1 MFFKRRDYRMLQSPG
16 WAFGSL
22 GMVLFLQL
30 LVFFLDSKTHRWFR
44 LQGVGTLQP
53 SEFAKP
59 ALIVFF
65 AYFVTQ
71 KREAIN
77 TRRTIVAASLALAV
91 LAATVGLGDLG
102 TAIVLIVP
110 AAVVFYVAGLE
121 RKFVVAALAVGAA
134 VRRRIRCF
142 QALPHGAHR
151 RILRSRLQI
160 DRHAWIPTA
169 RSRNTS
175 ASRSPR
181 ATPAIRCG
189 NPKSRSAAA
198 DRSGLGLMQGKQK
211 ILYLPE
217 AHTDFIYAVVG
228 EELGLWGC
236 GAILAGFLVI
246 LWRGLQLYWVA
257 NDDFGRY
264 LALGVTSSIVIQA
277 LDQHE
282 RRARHGT
289 DQGNSAAD
297 DQRGRQLADEHAH
310 LSGNAAE
317 RERALR
323 ILRLDDAPWIRDGDN
338 RDGRRRDGRACD
350 AAARGGARI
359 RTPTGINPSL
369 SARATASKRS
379 WCRRPVFRSNSSRSA
394 D

>member
-1 MFFKRRDYRMLQSPG
+1 MAQRMKSDWLLFGTVVAMVGVGLVMIYSASSVVAELNPRINSSFYYAGHQLVWAAVSFIMLMFFKRRDYRMLQSPE

-102 TAIVLIVP
+102 TAVVLIVP

-121 RKFVVAALAVGAA
+121 RKFVAAALAVGVLVA
-134 VRRRIRCF
+134 VGFVASKPYRMARIVGF
-142 QALPHGAHR
+142 FDPEYKLIG
-151 RILRSRLQI
+151 LV
-160 DRHAWIPTA
+160 DRDGTIKKYVRQSVTTRDAGYQVRQSKI
-169 RSRNTS
+169 
-175 ASRSPR
+175 
-181 ATPAIRCG
+181 AIG
-189 NPKSRSAAA
+189 SGGPL
-198 DRSGLGLMQGKQK
+198 GLGLMQGKQK

-246 LWRGLQLYWVA
+246 LWRGIQLYWVA

-277 LDQHE
+277 LINMSVVL
-282 RRARHGT
+282 GMGPT
-289 DQGNSAAD
+289 KGIPLPMISA
-297 DQRGRQLADEHAH
+297 GGSSLMSTLICLGMLLSVSEH
-310 LSGNAAE
+310 SGY
-317 RERALR
+317 
-323 ILRLDDAPWIRDGDN
+323 
-338 RDGRRRDGRACD
+338 
-350 AAARGGARI
+350 
-359 RTPTGINPSL
+359 
-369 SARATASKRS
+369 
-379 WCRRPVFRSNSSRSA
+379 
-394 D
+394 

>member
-1 MFFKRRDYRMLQSPG
+1 MAQRMKSDGLLFGTIVAMVGFGLVMIYSASSVVAELNPRINSSFYYAGHQLLWAAVSFIALMYFKRRDYRMLQSPT

-22 GMVLFLQL
+22 GMVLFLQI

-59 ALIVFF
+59 ALIIFF

-121 RKFVVAALAVGAA
+121 RKFVVAALAVGAVIA
-134 VRRRIRCF
+134 VGFIAAKPYRMARIVGFFDPDYKLIGMLDHEGKIKKYVSQSVTRDAGY
-142 QALPHGAHR
+142 QVRQSKIAVGSGGL
-151 RILRSRLQI
+151 L
-160 DRHAWIPTA
+160 
-169 RSRNTS
+169 
-175 ASRSPR
+175 
-181 ATPAIRCG
+181 
-189 NPKSRSAAA
+189 
-198 DRSGLGLMQGKQK
+198 GLGLMQGKQK

-236 GAILAGFLVI
+236 GAVLAGFLVI
-246 LWRGLQLYWVA
+246 LGRGLQLYWVA
-257 NDDFGRY
+257 HDDFGRY
-264 LALGVTSSIVIQA
+264 LALGVVSSIVIQA
-277 LDQHE
+277 LINMSVVL
-282 RRARHGT
+282 GMGPT
-289 DQGNSAAD
+289 KGIPLPMISA
-297 DQRGRQLADEHAH
+297 GGSSLMSTLICLGMLLSVSEH
-310 LSGNAAE
+310 SGY
-317 RERALR
+317 
-323 ILRLDDAPWIRDGDN
+323 
-338 RDGRRRDGRACD
+338 
-350 AAARGGARI
+350 
-359 RTPTGINPSL
+359 
-369 SARATASKRS
+369 
-379 WCRRPVFRSNSSRSA
+379 
-394 D
+394 

>member
-1 MFFKRRDYRMLQSPG
+1 VAQQLKSDWLLFGTVVAMVGAGLVMIYSASSVTAQLNPHINSSFYYAYHQLIWAAVSFVALMFFKRRDYRMLQSPG

-22 GMVLFLQL
+22 GVVLFLQL

-59 ALIVFF
+59 VLIIFF

-121 RKFVVAALAVGAA
+121 RKFVLAALAVGALIA
-134 VRRRIRCF
+134 VGFVASKPYRMARIVGF
-142 QALPHGAHR
+142 FDPEYKYIDIVDPDG
-151 RILRSRLQI
+151 RIKKYVSQSLTTRDAGYQVRQSKI
-160 DRHAWIPTA
+160 
-169 RSRNTS
+169 
-175 ASRSPR
+175 
-181 ATPAIRCG
+181 AIG
-189 NPKSRSAAA
+189 SGGPL
-198 DRSGLGLMQGKQK
+198 GLGLMQGKQK

-236 GAILAGFLVI
+236 GAILLGFLVI
-246 LWRGLQLYWVA
+246 LWRGFQLYWVA

-277 LDQHE
+277 LINMSVVL
-282 RRARHGT
+282 GMGPT
-289 DQGNSAAD
+289 KGIPLPMISA
-297 DQRGRQLADEHAH
+297 GGSSLMSTLICLGMLLSVSEH
-310 LSGNAAE
+310 SGY
-317 RERALR
+317 
-323 ILRLDDAPWIRDGDN
+323 
-338 RDGRRRDGRACD
+338 
-350 AAARGGARI
+350 
-359 RTPTGINPSL
+359 
-369 SARATASKRS
+369 
-379 WCRRPVFRSNSSRSA
+379 
-394 D
+394 

>member
-1 MFFKRRDYRMLQSPG
+1 MAQQLKSDWLLFGAVVAMVGAGLVMIYSASSVMAELNPRINSSFYYAEHQLVWAAISFIALMFFKRRDYRMLQSPS

-121 RKFVVAALAVGAA
+121 RKFVLAALVVGALVAVGFVASKPYRMA
-134 VRRRIRCF
+134 RMVGFFDPEYKLIDTVDPDGKIKKYISQSVTTRDAGYQVRQSKI
-142 QALPHGAHR
+142 
-151 RILRSRLQI
+151 
-160 DRHAWIPTA
+160 
-169 RSRNTS
+169 
-175 ASRSPR
+175 
-181 ATPAIRCG
+181 AIG
-189 NPKSRSAAA
+189 SGGPL
-198 DRSGLGLMQGKQK
+198 GLGLMQGKQK

-236 GAILAGFLVI
+236 GAILAGFLII
-246 LWRGLQLYWVA
+246 LWRGFQLYWVA
-257 NDDFGRY
+257 SDDFGRY

-277 LDQHE
+277 LINMSVVL
-282 RRARHGT
+282 GMGPT
-289 DQGNSAAD
+289 KGIPLPMISA
-297 DQRGRQLADEHAH
+297 GGSSLMSTLICLGMLLSVSEH
-310 LSGNAAE
+310 SGY
-317 RERALR
+317 
-323 ILRLDDAPWIRDGDN
+323 
-338 RDGRRRDGRACD
+338 
-350 AAARGGARI
+350 
-359 RTPTGINPSL
+359 
-369 SARATASKRS
+369 
-379 WCRRPVFRSNSSRSA
+379 
-394 D
+394 

>member
-1 MFFKRRDYRMLQSPG
+1 MAQQLKSVWLLFGTVVAMVGAGLVMVYSASSVTGELNKNIHSSLYYVEHQLVWAVVSFIALMFFKRRDYRVLQSPG

-44 LQGVGTLQP
+44 VEGVGTLQP

-65 AYFVTQ
+65 AYFVTE

-77 TRRTIVAASLALAV
+77 TRRTIAAACLALAV

-102 TAIVLIVP
+102 TAVVLIVP

-121 RKFVVAALAVGAA
+121 RKFVVAAIAVGMLLAVGFVVSKPYRMARIVGFFDPDYKYLDTVDPDGKVKKYISQSVTTRDAA
-134 VRRRIRCF
+134 YQVRQSKI
-142 QALPHGAHR
+142 AVGSGGPL
-151 RILRSRLQI
+151 
-160 DRHAWIPTA
+160 
-169 RSRNTS
+169 
-175 ASRSPR
+175 
-181 ATPAIRCG
+181 
-189 NPKSRSAAA
+189 
-198 DRSGLGLMQGKQK
+198 GLGLMQGRQK

-236 GAILAGFLVI
+236 GAILAGFVII
-246 LWRGLQLYWVA
+246 LWRGMQLYWVA

-277 LDQHE
+277 LINMSVVL
-282 RRARHGT
+282 GMGPT
-289 DQGNSAAD
+289 KGIPLPMISA
-297 DQRGRQLADEHAH
+297 GGSSLMSTLICLGMLLSVSEH
-310 LSGNAAE
+310 SGY
-317 RERALR
+317 
-323 ILRLDDAPWIRDGDN
+323 
-338 RDGRRRDGRACD
+338 
-350 AAARGGARI
+350 
-359 RTPTGINPSL
+359 
-369 SARATASKRS
+369 
-379 WCRRPVFRSNSSRSA
+379 
-394 D
+394 

>member
-1 MFFKRRDYRMLQSPG
+1 MAQQLKSDWVLFGTVVAMACAGLVMVYSASSVVAELNPHINSSFYYAGHQLVWAAVSFVALMFFKRRDYRMLQSPG

-59 ALIVFF
+59 ALIIFF

-77 TRRTIVAASLALAV
+77 SRRTIAAAALALAV

-121 RKFVVAALAVGAA
+121 RKFVVAALAVGALVA
-134 VRRRIRCF
+134 VGFVASKPYRMARMVGF
-142 QALPHGAHR
+142 FDPDYKY
-151 RILRSRLQI
+151 I
-160 DRHAWIPTA
+160 DLVDPDGRVKKYISQSVTTRDAGYQVRQSKI
-169 RSRNTS
+169 
-175 ASRSPR
+175 
-181 ATPAIRCG
+181 AIG
-189 NPKSRSAAA
+189 SGGVL
-198 DRSGLGLMQGKQK
+198 GLGLMQGKQK

-236 GAILAGFLVI
+236 GAILMGFLVI
-246 LWRGLQLYWVA
+246 LWRGMQLYWVA

-277 LDQHE
+277 LINMSVVL
-282 RRARHGT
+282 GMGPT
-289 DQGNSAAD
+289 KGIPLPMISA
-297 DQRGRQLADEHAH
+297 GGSSLMSTLICLGMLLSVSEH
-310 LSGNAAE
+310 SGY
-317 RERALR
+317 
-323 ILRLDDAPWIRDGDN
+323 
-338 RDGRRRDGRACD
+338 
-350 AAARGGARI
+350 
-359 RTPTGINPSL
+359 
-369 SARATASKRS
+369 
-379 WCRRPVFRSNSSRSA
+379 
-394 D
+394 

>member
-1 MFFKRRDYRMLQSPG
+1 MAQQLKSDWLLFGTVVAMAGAGLVMVYSASSVTAQLNPRIQSSYYYAAHQLVWAVVSFVALMFFKRRDYRMLQSPA

-59 ALIVFF
+59 ALIIFF

-102 TAIVLIVP
+102 TAVVLIVP
-110 AAVVFYVAGLE
+110 AAVVFFVAGLE
-121 RKFVVAALAVGAA
+121 RKFVVAALAVGIVISVGFVAA
-134 VRRRIRCF
+134 KPYRMARIVGFFDPEYKYIDIVDPDGKIKKYISQSVTTRDAGYQVRQSKI
-142 QALPHGAHR
+142 AVGSGGL
-151 RILRSRLQI
+151 L
-160 DRHAWIPTA
+160 
-169 RSRNTS
+169 
-175 ASRSPR
+175 
-181 ATPAIRCG
+181 
-189 NPKSRSAAA
+189 
-198 DRSGLGLMQGKQK
+198 GLGLMQGKQK

-246 LWRGLQLYWVA
+246 LWRGVQLYWVA

-277 LDQHE
+277 LINMSVVL
-282 RRARHGT
+282 GMGPT
-289 DQGNSAAD
+289 KGIPLPMISA
-297 DQRGRQLADEHAH
+297 GGSSLMSTLICLGMLLSVSEH
-310 LSGNAAE
+310 SGY
-317 RERALR
+317 
-323 ILRLDDAPWIRDGDN
+323 
-338 RDGRRRDGRACD
+338 
-350 AAARGGARI
+350 
-359 RTPTGINPSL
+359 
-369 SARATASKRS
+369 
-379 WCRRPVFRSNSSRSA
+379 
-394 D
+394 

>member
-1 MFFKRRDYRMLQSPG
+1 MAQQLKSDWLLFGTVVAMVGAGLVMIYSASSVVAQLNPHINSSFYYAYHQVIWAAISFVALMFLKRRDYRMLQSPG

-44 LQGVGTLQP
+44 LEGVGTLQP

-77 TRRTIVAASLALAV
+77 SRRTIVAAALALAV

-102 TAIVLIVP
+102 TAVVLIVP

-121 RKFVVAALAVGAA
+121 RKFVLAALAVGALVA
-134 VRRRIRCF
+134 VGFVASKPYRMARIVGF
-142 QALPHGAHR
+142 FDPDYKM
-151 RILRSRLQI
+151 I
-160 DRHAWIPTA
+160 DVLDADGKIKKYISQSVT
-169 RSRNTS
+169 T
-175 ASRSPR
+175 R
-181 ATPAIRCG
+181 AAGYQVKQSKIAIG
-189 NPKSRSAAA
+189 SGGPL
-198 DRSGLGLMQGKQK
+198 GLGLMQGKQK

-246 LWRGLQLYWVA
+246 LWRGCQLYWVA

-277 LDQHE
+277 LINMSVVL
-282 RRARHGT
+282 GMGPT
-289 DQGNSAAD
+289 KGIPLPMISA
-297 DQRGRQLADEHAH
+297 GGSSLMSTLICLGMLLSVSEH
-310 LSGNAAE
+310 SGY
-317 RERALR
+317 
-323 ILRLDDAPWIRDGDN
+323 
-338 RDGRRRDGRACD
+338 
-350 AAARGGARI
+350 
-359 RTPTGINPSL
+359 
-369 SARATASKRS
+369 
-379 WCRRPVFRSNSSRSA
+379 
-394 D
+394 

>member
-1 MFFKRRDYRMLQSPG
+1 MIYSASSVVAELNPRINSSFYYAAHQLVWAAVSFVALMFFKRRDYRMLQSPG

-59 ALIVFF
+59 ALIIFF

-121 RKFVVAALAVGAA
+121 RKFVVAALAVGALVA
-134 VRRRIRCF
+134 VGFVASKPYRMARIVGF
-142 QALPHGAHR
+142 FDPDYKL
-151 RILRSRLQI
+151 I
-160 DRHAWIPTA
+160 DMVDPDGKIKKYISQSVTTRDAGYQVRQSKI
-169 RSRNTS
+169 
-175 ASRSPR
+175 
-181 ATPAIRCG
+181 AIG
-189 NPKSRSAAA
+189 SGGLL
-198 DRSGLGLMQGKQK
+198 GLGLMQGKQK

-277 LDQHE
+277 LINMSVVL
-282 RRARHGT
+282 GMGPT
-289 DQGNSAAD
+289 KGIPLPMISA
-297 DQRGRQLADEHAH
+297 GGSSLMSTLICLGMLLSVSEH
-310 LSGNAAE
+310 SGY
-317 RERALR
+317 
-323 ILRLDDAPWIRDGDN
+323 
-338 RDGRRRDGRACD
+338 
-350 AAARGGARI
+350 
-359 RTPTGINPSL
+359 
-369 SARATASKRS
+369 
-379 WCRRPVFRSNSSRSA
+379 
-394 D
+394 